1 MSINIDDFIFR
12 TEDIRDEDLLDLYVE
27 SKMDR
32 ENLNFIK
39 TKAPLLLVGSR
50 GTGKTMLLKVAEKE
64 MDDAFQKEKVLGVFI
79 SFKKAIFLE
88 TVDDPQ
94 YFKQWMIAKI
104 LFAMTRK
111 IEKKG
116 LLLSHAGIFGRYFDV
131 EEGQE
136 NNIFNKLQL
145 FIRVLE
151 RSAKKRDFNYKE
163 EIRQIFQQETEEIE
177 VLNEVDYFHALIE
190 DLCSELNIDR
200 IVFLFDEA
208 CHNFIPSQ
216 QREFFTLFRDLRS
229 PLISCKAAV
238 YPGITSYGTF
248 QQFHDATIRKVE
260 RDLQDPDFVSLMR
273 DIVRN
278 QVSDDVYKKLE
289 QQGELFDYLIY
300 AASGN
305 PRLLLKSIY
314 LSSSKNF
321 NNTNVNNTIKE
332 FYRTSIWNEHTKLGG
347 IYSGHKK
354 LVDWGRDFIEKVVL
368 IDTYEKNE
376 SRIAEGRKQQT
387 VYFAIH
393 RDAPEVVKHA
403 IRILEYSGIVSIET
417 EGTRVRGEVFDRYQI
432 NIGIVLSTAQTPT
445 TIAKFLI
452 QGLSVKLYT
461 DYGMN
466 SPHYNNTPEFSEEN
480 INFNDVIERVL
491 EIPISELDITDYQ
504 RDKIKAAGFDSLGDI
519 LNGDEEDL
527 QRAEQIGPKRAR
539 KIWNVAYNATME
551 YFSG

>member
-1 MSINIDDFIFR
+1 MNIDDYIFR
-12 TEDIRDEDLLDLYVE
+12 TEDIKDEELLELYVE

-32 ENLNFIK
+32 ENINFIK

-64 MDDAFQKEKVLGVFI
+64 MDDAFQEERVLCIFI

-88 TVDDPQ
+88 TIDDPQ

-104 LFAMTRK
+104 LFAMKRK

-116 LLLSHAGIFGRYFDV
+116 LQISHSGIFGRYFDV
-131 EEGQE
+131 EELLE
-136 NNIFNKLQL
+136 NSIMNKLQS
-145 FIRVLE
+145 FIKILE
-151 RSAKKRDFNYKE
+151 SSSRKRNFDF
-163 EIRQIFQQETEEIE
+163 RQKIKSIFLQETEDIE
-177 VLNEVDYFHALIE
+177 VLNELDYFHALIE
-190 DLCSELNIDR
+190 DICEEININR

-229 PLISCKAAV
+229 SLISCKAAV

-248 QQFHDATIRKVE
+248 QQFHDATIRRVE
-260 RDLQDPDFVSLMR
+260 RDLHDPDFISIMR
-273 DIVRN
+273 DIIRT
-278 QVSDDVYKKLE
+278 QTKEEVYKKLE
-289 QQGELFDYLIY
+289 QHGELLDYLIY
-300 AASGN
+300 AATGN
-305 PRLLLKSIY
+305 PRLLLKSIH

-321 NNTNVNNTIKE
+321 NSTNVNSTIKD
-332 FYRTSIWNEHTKLGG
+332 FYRNNIWNEHTKLGE
-347 IYSGHKK
+347 IYKGHKK
-354 LVDWGRDFIEKVVL
+354 LVDWGRDFLEKIVL
-368 IDTYEKNE
+368 VDTNEKNE
-376 SRIAEGRKQQT
+376 TRFIEGKKQQT
-387 VYFAIH
+387 IYFAIH
-393 RDAPEVVKHA
+393 RDAPEAVKQA

-432 NIGIVLSTAQTPT
+432 NIGIILSTAQSPT
-445 TIAKFLI
+445 TIAKHLV

-461 DYGMN
+461 DYGMK
-466 SPHYNNTPEFSEEN
+466 SSHYHNIPEFSEQQ

-491 EIPISELDITDYQ
+491 EIPVDFLDISDYQ
-504 RDKIKAAGFDSLGDI
+504 RIKIKSVGFDTLGDI
-519 LNGDEEDL
+519 LNGDEDDL

-539 KIWNVAYNATME
+539 RIYNVAYNATME